1 MQEKKAALPSKIP
14 KVSLL
19 KHSLPQDEERE
30 GERKKTEGR
39 KRERKTQKG
48 GDERK
53 RDGQRG
59 GLKRV
64 EHKREKEKKEGAGIP
79 HWTE

>member
-1 MQEKKAALPSKIP
+1 MQEEKAALPSQFP

-19 KHSLPQDEERE
+19 KHSLPQEEERE
-30 GERKKTEGR
+30 GERKKNT
-39 KRERKTQKG
+39 REENR
-48 GDERK
+48 E

-64 EHKREKEKKEGAGIP
+64 GHKGGGQK
-79 HWTE
+79 